1 MYEVAS
7 QCGTILASSKTAA
20 ATLKSATS
28 SLNDSYNQLAIKKSS
43 GTASLSRS
51 EGRA

>member
-20 ATLKSATS
+20 ATLKSAAS